1 MPLIILKKVWDYC
14 TYNKKYILFILVL
27 LFLSQMFQDYV
38 RMNVDNSSWEIF
50 QLIVF
55 ILLYGYGMEIT
66 RDRINHGVRLPK
78 LIIKNII
85 VFGVKSSIVFYLY
98 VFIQSSILEWFS
110 SYLHFPVF
118 NLKTMLLNFW
128 QTLHLLYVNH
138 PINTIIFLVVGSILF
153 YFTIFF
159 VEIALARLADTGSI
173 VQSFN
178 FKAILKNI
186 NSYGWLNYVKDYTLI
201 IVAIVILSLIQDLE
215 VPIYFIDYLK
225 DVFLGFLIF
234 VTQFLGIGAVYS
246 EIKDRE
252 TNRKQIIVR

>member
-14 TYNKKYILFILVL
+14 TYNKKYILFIFAL

-55 ILLYGYGMEIT
+55 IILYGYGMEIT

-78 LIIKNII
+78 IMIKDIV
-85 VFGVKSSIVFYLY
+85 VFGVKSVIVLYVY
-98 VFIQSSILEWFS
+98 VFIQSNILEWFS

-118 NLKTMLLNFW
+118 NLKMMLLNFL
-128 QTLHLLYVNH
+128 QTIHLLYVSH

-186 NSYGWLNYVKDYTLI
+186 NSYGWLNYVKEYTLI